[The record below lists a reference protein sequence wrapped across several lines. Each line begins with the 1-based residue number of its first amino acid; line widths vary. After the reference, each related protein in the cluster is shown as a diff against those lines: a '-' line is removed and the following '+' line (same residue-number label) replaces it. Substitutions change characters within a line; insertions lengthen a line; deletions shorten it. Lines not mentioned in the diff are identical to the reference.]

1 MEQVWGP
8 APSSVFPCPVLCAAA
23 CRVTFQ
29 QILKLPAL
37 ERDGARNPNPQ
48 PFYDKI

>member
-1 MEQVWGP
+1 MEQVR
-8 APSSVFPCPVLCAAA
+8 SLCLQAFSLVRSRALQ
-23 CRVTFQ
+23 RLTFQ

-37 ERDGARNPNPQ
+37 ERDGARNLNPQ